1 MEALR
6 AAASLTEYTLS
17 DRGTWL
23 SSPSDVTGALRIYKA
38 GSEENRELLNPCHL
52 LSSPSPMDEGI
63 TNTFMDWIR
72 DWDGGQ
78 LVVRTFVKNG
88 DILYGPGVTA
98 A

>member
-38 GSEENRELLNPCHL
+38 GADENPELLNPCHL
-52 LSSPSPMDEGI
+52 LSSPKPMDEDI
-63 TNTFMDWIR
+63 TSAFMAWVLEA
-72 DWDGGQ
+72 DGGQ
-78 LVVRTFVKNG
+78 HVIRNFVKNG
-88 DILYGPGVTA
+88 EVLYGPGVPTA
-98 A
+98 